1 MAMER
6 TRDNLIHHRR
16 REWLRGAAR
25 AGCLAVLAGLGGWL
39 GVRRLPADGGAAQGD
54 RPGAG
59 ADCARPHPCAA
70 CALAGRCSLPWAQA
84 ARPEGRP

>member
-6 TRDNLIHHRR
+6 TRENLIHHRR

-25 AGCLAVLAGLGGWL
+25 AGCLGALAVLGGWL
-39 GVRRLPADGGAAQGD
+39 GARPLPADGGAAQGD

-59 ADCARPHPCAA
+59 AACARPHPCAA
-70 CALAGRCSLPWAQA
+70 CALAGRCLLPRAQV
-84 ARPEGRP
+84 ARGEGRP